1 MERELDLR
9 EVIRKLN
16 TSKYSGLA
24 RVYVCFSSEQ
34 IQGNETLRET
44 CIATCK
50 GKKLLVFSPK
60 SILSLNSLVL
70 LSPKKKDF
78 QWLFHSKVDDLS
90 RVLSAL

>member
-1 MERELDLR
+1 MQRELDLR

-44 CIATCK
+44 CIVTCK
-50 GKKLLVFSPK
+50 GKKTSCFLTEVYFIFEFTCSVVTKNKRFSVVI
-60 SILSLNSLVL
+60 S
-70 LSPKKKDF
+70 F
-78 QWLFHSKVDDLS
+78 
-90 RVLSAL
+90 